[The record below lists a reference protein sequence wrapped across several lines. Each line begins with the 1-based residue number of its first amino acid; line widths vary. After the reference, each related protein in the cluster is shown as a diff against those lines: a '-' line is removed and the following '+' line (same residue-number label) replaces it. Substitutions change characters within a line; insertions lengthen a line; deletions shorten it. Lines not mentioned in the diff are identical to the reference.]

1 VLGFPNSASRSRR
14 QGDSSF
20 SYFNF
25 LSSINVTS
33 ILKEQY
39 STYTPFWWRPK
50 KSAWKIRRIT
60 NYDTILCFLFWL
72 RMSFFNLKEEKTLSQ
87 DSEYVNEEVPDVV
100 AGPSWLK
107 KCSRWTF
114 FKFDYLPTDKVV
126 IQNKP
131 SLMCSHYSSELLK
144 KKKT

>member
-1 VLGFPNSASRSRR
+1 M
-14 QGDSSF
+14 
-20 SYFNF
+20 
-25 LSSINVTS
+25 
-33 ILKEQY
+33 KEQY
-39 STYTPFWWRPK
+39 STYNLSDEGQKNPLEKLDELQIMTPFFVF
-50 KSAWKIRRIT
+50 SFD
-60 NYDTILCFLFWL
+60 YV
-72 RMSFFNLKEEKTLSQ
+72 MSFFNLKEEKTLSQ

-144 KKKT
+144 KNLTD